1 MQNSVPPGYRLLP
14 IRTADDAAH
23 WRAPVAAAYTRIFS
37 EAPYFEE
44 FTLEEAGRI
53 WDRLTRIPGHVTL
66 IVVTDAGELAAFAS
80 AVPLSARPDVAREL
94 TGLVPLRH
102 TWYLAELGV
111 VPEHRSQGFARLL
124 IRERLRHME
133 KLATHAVMR
142 VSESDNRSKQMYL
155 DLGFE
160 DMGVYMEVPGP
171 RVDGGVRADRRLFLH
186 RVLSQVDFG

>member
-1 MQNSVPPGYRLLP
+1 MPNSVPPGYRLDQ
-14 IRTADDAAH
+14 IRSPQDAAA
-23 WRAPVAAAYTRIFS
+23 WRAAVAAAYVRIFA

-44 FTLEEAGRI
+44 HTPEEAGRV
-53 WDRLTRIPGHVTL
+53 WDRLTRVPGHVTL
-66 IVVTDAGELAAFAS
+66 VVSTEAGELAAFAS
-80 AVPLSARPDVAREL
+80 AIPLSARPDVAREL

-102 TWYLAELGV
+102 TWYLAELAV
-111 VPEHRSQGFARLL
+111 QPEHRSQGLARLL

-133 KLATHAVMR
+133 RLATHAIMR

-186 RVLSQVDFG
+186 RVLSQVDLG